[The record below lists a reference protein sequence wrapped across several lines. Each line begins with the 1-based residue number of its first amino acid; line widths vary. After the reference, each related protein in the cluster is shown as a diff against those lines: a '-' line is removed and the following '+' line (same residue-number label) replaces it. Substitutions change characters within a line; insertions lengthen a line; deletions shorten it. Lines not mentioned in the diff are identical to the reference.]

1 MENSGDGQQRIKQ
14 WMNHVGCRSWR
25 ALAERSGVS
34 LYQIRQLREGEV
46 ARMRLETLGQLA
58 KALEVTTVD
67 LLAAVTEISPD
78 LGAGEDLESDEES
91 GAEANS
97 GGLVDSAREL
107 AAIQQEYDRLKDE
120 VKNNQDQLW
129 EGFQKDSLMILEPW
143 LLSWYKAVDAVQKN
157 PQIPANRLLLLLRPL
172 DELLNQWSVVQ
183 IAPIGEEVAFDPQ
196 WHQVAQG
203 KAEPGDRVQVV
214 MPGFRHHGRLLHRAQ
229 VRPVNL
235 LE

>member
-14 WMNHVGCRSWR
+14 WMSQVKCRSWR

-78 LGAGEDLESDEES
+78 LGTDGELEPDED
-91 GAEANS
+91 GAEALS

-120 VKNNQDQLW
+120 VQHNQDQVW
-129 EGFQKDSLMILEPW
+129 EGFQKDSLAILEPW
-143 LLSWYKAVDAVQKN
+143 LLSWYKAVEAVQKN

-172 DELLNQWSVVQ
+172 DELLEHWEVVQ

-196 WHQVAQG
+196 WHQVSQG
-203 KAEPGDRVQVV
+203 KAEPGDRVQVT
-214 MPGFRHHGRLLHRAQ
+214 MPGFRHHGKLLHRAQ
-229 VRPVNL
+229 VKPVNL
-235 LE
+235 LD